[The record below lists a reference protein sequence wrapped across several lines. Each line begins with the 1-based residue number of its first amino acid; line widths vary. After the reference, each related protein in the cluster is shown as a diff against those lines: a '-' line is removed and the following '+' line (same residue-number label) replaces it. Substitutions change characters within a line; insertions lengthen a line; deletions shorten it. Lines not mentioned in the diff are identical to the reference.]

1 MLTERQQTVFDWIN
15 DDLELPVYAEGY
27 KGALDLLN
35 RKSSGYITFVSHAGR
50 DLMNGLA
57 LAAKRIKRQQVQY
70 VQLVDDFKD
79 DWKDEWGEEEY
90 KTTEDNDE
98 NGHLIPN
105 EICKKI
111 KKLIDE
117 HREGGLRAEE
127 IDSSF
132 FTTFLDYRDKGSVP
146 QNLSQEW
153 QRARRGF
160 IGHAHLRE
168 NEFSTET
175 YDEVEMYFRYLENLL
190 YAAAASEIEQLRSIH
205 EILDETNR

>member
-15 DDLELPVYAEGY
+15 DDLELPVYAEAY
-27 KGALDLLN
+27 KGSLDLLN
-35 RKSSGYITFVSHAGR
+35 RKLSGYITFVAHAGR

-90 KTTEDNDE
+90 KTTENNDE

-111 KKLIDE
+111 KTLIDE
-117 HREGGLRAEE
+117 HREGRLRSEE

-132 FTTFLDYRDKGSVP
+132 FTTFLDYPDKESIP

-153 QRARRGF
+153 RRARRWF

-168 NEFSTET
+168 NEFSIET
-175 YDEVEMYFRYLENLL
+175 YDEVEIYFRYLENLL
-190 YAAAASEIEQLRSIH
+190 YIAAASEIEQLRSIH
-205 EILDETNR
+205 EILDEANR